1 MLTIETK
8 ELEISEKLKRKVD
21 MICKFAHA
29 KPIYQNGKIK
39 SIKNTN
45 LAYVRP
51 HVITINK
58 NDYLIFEDKQQRYY
72 KT

>member
-45 LAYVRP
+45 LV
-51 HVITINK
+51 
-58 NDYLIFEDKQQRYY
+58 
-72 KT
+72 